1 MQLYEMQ
8 VTKTAI
14 IRTAPAR
21 IPKGIIGAAVRLSFS
36 PEWEGLHKT
45 VVFRAGNVTKDV
57 LDVENEVVIPAE
69 CTEEAG
75 ALLEVGVYGVDG
87 ENSVAIP
94 TLWAA
99 IGRVCEA
106 TDPSGDTTTD
116 PSLPVWAQL
125 REMIRQLEE
134 QGVTQ
139 NEVDRAVQDYFGA
152 NPVTAQSIGA
162 APAGFGLGDAV
173 TLIDSWNNAIKTG
186 FYRAEKDSATGQWM
200 YGYVVNYANNISTQ
214 VAFSHSATTLNIA
227 LRAGMDGN
235 WQPWEWVNPPM
246 VPGVEYRT
254 TERIHGLAVYKK
266 SDGTNILYRL
276 ENESEWK
283 KQNTLMGAA
292 PAGYGYGEVSV
303 TAFWNDE
310 DGTQL
315 EASLDMFF
323 ADPNKLDKVYR
334 FKLVDYPACVVS
346 GQGGFAD
353 IMCTDQLEEWPMDI
367 TIVYYSLHG
376 IATKQKLRG
385 EWYPWEYV
393 SPPLEPG
400 VEYRTTERINNLPVY
415 VQRVNVGVF
424 PEADGTSVE
433 VKTGIEFGDI
443 VRLSANIGK
452 WSLPFLDRQIVSAG
466 YYTDPEDGKYK
477 ISVLLYTKIDR
488 SLGGAADVTLYYTK

>member
-45 VVFRAGNVTKDV
+45 VVFRAGDMIKDV

-69 CTEEAG
+69 CVQEAG

-87 ENSVAIP
+87 ENTVAIP

-139 NEVDRAVQDYFGA
+139 NEIDQAVKDYFTA
-152 NPVTAQSIGA
+152 NPVTAASIGA

-173 TLIDSWNNAIKTG
+173 TVIDSWNNAIKTG

-235 WQPWEWVNPPM
+235 WQPWGWVNPPLE
-246 VPGVEYRT
+246 VGVEYRT
-254 TERIHGLAVYKK
+254 TERYNGKPVY
-266 SDGTNILYRL
+266 T
-276 ENESEWK
+276 
-283 KQNTLMGAA
+283 
-292 PAGYGYGEVSV
+292 
-303 TAFWNDE
+303 
-310 DGTQL
+310 
-315 EASLDMFF
+315 
-323 ADPNKLDKVYR
+323 
-334 FKLVDYPACVVS
+334 KLVNI
-346 GQGGFAD
+346 G
-353 IMCTDQLEEWPMDI
+353 
-367 TIVYYSLHG
+367 SLPSETTSNVQHG
-376 IATKQKLRG
+376 ISGITQVIRCIGQNLTNG
-385 EWYPWEYV
+385 EPIPSRHNDNYTAIY
-393 SPPLEPG
+393 
-400 VEYRTTERINNLPVY
+400 
-415 VQRVNVGVF
+415 
-424 PEADGTSVE
+424 
-433 VKTGIEFGDI
+433 
-443 VRLSANIGK
+443 ANDTYIYIYSSFNASDFIGCAQL
-452 WSLPFLDRQIVSAG
+452 W
-466 YYTDPEDGKYK
+466 
-477 ISVLLYTKIDR
+477 YTKN
-488 SLGGAADVTLYYTK
+488 